1 MKSMQEK
8 ILMESESNVIGDRAK
23 IEVFVD
29 DLADVKNKIETI
41 LGRHDDII
49 QNYQFGKEMGDA
61 ARQFLEELDRIAKEE
76 RSYLEKKGE

>member
-1 MKSMQEK
+1 
-8 ILMESESNVIGDRAK
+8 MESESNVIGDRAK